1 MFLFQELCQIKTN
14 NFFDR
19 IVRIWFSR
27 IRVNKSSEAVEIAPL
42 KGAYNSL
49 ATKIS
54 VDVIGRDRIVSLIL
68 RQSIEKLRQKNRHD
82 IFILNREK

>member
-1 MFLFQELCQIKTN
+1 MET
-14 NFFDR
+14 
-19 IVRIWFSR
+19 
-27 IRVNKSSEAVEIAPL
+27 APL

-54 VDVIGRDRIVSLIL
+54 VDVIGRDRILSLIL
-68 RQSIEKLRQKNRHD
+68 RQSNEKLRQKNRHN